1 MKRIVQI
8 LFIAILIAFVIGYY
22 FKWQED
28 HVTGDKI
35 VGIAVIVSA
44 FVFIPL
50 FIYSRSKGKNIQDYM
65 MTKENL
71 DKMNDKKGENTENQ

>member
-8 LFIAILIAFVIGYY
+8 LFFAILIAFVVGYY
-22 FKWQED
+22 FKWQDD
-28 HVTGDKI
+28 HAMGDKI
-35 VGIAVIVSA
+35 IGVAVLASA
-44 FVFIPL
+44 FILIPL